1 MPKTNREPSETL
13 KYSDVDLNQDD
24 HVRIGSRLMVNTTNK
39 CVIANGVVVKVRQV
53 FLTNP
58 LNLSGYDVETPEG
71 KIVFMKFSRLRRIN
85 A

>member
-1 MPKTNREPSETL
+1 MPKTNREPSENL
-13 KYSDVDLNQDD
+13 KFSDVNLNEDD

-39 CVIANGVVVKVRQV
+39 CVVANGVVVKVRQV

-58 LNLSGYDVETPEG
+58 TNLSGYDVETPEG

-85 A
+85 

>member
-1 MPKTNREPSETL
+1 MPKINREPSENLT
-13 KYSDVDLNQDD
+13 YSDVDLNEDE

-53 FLTNP
+53 FLNNTKS
-58 LNLSGYDVETPEG
+58 LSGYDVETPEG
-71 KIVFMKFSRLRRIN
+71 KIVFMKFSRLRRIQ